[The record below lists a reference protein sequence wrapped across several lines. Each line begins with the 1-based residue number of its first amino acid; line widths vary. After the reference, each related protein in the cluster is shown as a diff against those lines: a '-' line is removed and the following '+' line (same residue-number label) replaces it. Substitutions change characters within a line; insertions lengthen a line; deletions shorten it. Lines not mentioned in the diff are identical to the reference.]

1 MSSFSLPLRDF
12 RTKIIISL
20 RKVYSFRGLHA
31 FKLRKQL
38 SERSI
43 RYSRVSFSFRNP
55 SPFSFNFFILGPA
68 NKLSRGISPTM
79 TIQNDR
85 RILFNDTRTQKITIE
100 KFFFIRRK
108 KDYESWPIC
117 LCRSK
122 IRAGRADN
130 WKRITSALL
139 YRVPVIKL
147 SFAPSEFPV
156 RHFYESTSKNRGFI
170 S

>member
-100 KFFFIRRK
+100 KFFFIQRK
-108 KDYESWPIC
+108 KEITRVGPFVY
-117 LCRSK
+117 
-122 IRAGRADN
+122 ADQ
-130 WKRITSALL
+130 KLEQAVRIIGNALL
-139 YRVPVIKL
+139 L
-147 SFAPSEFPV
+147 
-156 RHFYESTSKNRGFI
+156 HFYIVCR
-170 S
+170 

>member
-108 KDYESWPIC
+108 KEITRVGPFVY
-117 LCRSK
+117 
-122 IRAGRADN
+122 ADQ
-130 WKRITSALL
+130 KLEQAVRIIGNALL
-139 YRVPVIKL
+139 L
-147 SFAPSEFPV
+147 
-156 RHFYESTSKNRGFI
+156 HFYIVCR
-170 S
+170 

>member
-1 MSSFSLPLRDF
+1 MSSFSLPWHDF

-20 RKVYSFRGLHA
+20 WKVYSFRGLHA

-43 RYSRVSFSFRNP
+43 RYSRISFSFHNP

-68 NKLSRGISPTM
+68 NELSRGISPTI

-85 RILFNDTRTQKITIE
+85 RILFNDTRTQKITNIE

-108 KDYESWPIC
+108 KEITRVGPFVY
-117 LCRSK
+117 
-122 IRAGRADN
+122 ADQ
-130 WKRITSALL
+130 KLEQAVRIIGNALL
-139 YRVPVIKL
+139 L
-147 SFAPSEFPV
+147 
-156 RHFYESTSKNRGFI
+156 HFYIVCR
-170 S
+170 